1 VSATVLYGVGLF
13 AFWALTIGRTP
24 AFAPMMP
31 GVWPTVVAFAITMAA
46 ALIGGTAAGRLSE
59 GLARFER

>member
-1 VSATVLYGVGLF
+1 LF